1 MQITNWLPL
10 VILTREDITLDLM
23 LCLVISYKEINISQ
37 WCCAAIVFLV
47 GLHAVSKAKHNAA
60 LQLIARE
67 TESPMFKYRYAV
79 PAYTVKVNTLNLHLP
94 LFQCSLTCQFI
105 CFKNLHTYIPFL
117 SLPQLPTIQSE
128 QSTVYRPSLICIRKS
143 TLLCSFSAKYNNL
156 LGIIFGTKY

>member
-105 CFKNLHTYIPFL
+105 CFKKPSHLYPFSFTSPITHHTVWTIYSISTIPDLH
-117 SLPQLPTIQSE
+117 
-128 QSTVYRPSLICIRKS
+128 
-143 TLLCSFSAKYNNL
+143 
-156 LGIIFGTKY
+156 